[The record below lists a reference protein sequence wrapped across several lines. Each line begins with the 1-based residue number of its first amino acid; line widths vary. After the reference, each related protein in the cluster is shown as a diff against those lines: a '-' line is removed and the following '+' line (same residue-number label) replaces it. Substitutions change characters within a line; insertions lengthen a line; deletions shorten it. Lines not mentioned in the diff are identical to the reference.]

1 MTARE
6 YHKHLIEIAKDEHDK
21 AAKELKRIINTS
33 HMDWE
38 IEEAEDNVWATQSAL
53 FFIKRNPPIN

>member
-1 MTARE
+1 MTTRE
-6 YHKHLIEIAKDEHDK
+6 YHKHLIKIAKDELDK
-21 AAKELKRIINTS
+21 AHADLKSIRETS
-33 HMDWE
+33 HMDFE